1 MRPAERNRLPLLPA
15 LRHGWAMTTIL
26 LTGSTRGIGAACAEA
41 LTAAGATV
49 IGHGTSSGIA
59 ADLDDPAAPR
69 DLWARALD
77 AAGGHIDVLV
87 NNAGVFEANPLDTD
101 HDAWVAGWER
111 TMRVNLTA
119 SAELS
124 RLAVLH
130 WQATGGGAAPQ
141 SGTLRGPRGGR
152 LVNVASRAAYRGDSP
167 AHWHYAAA
175 KAGMVAMTKT
185 IARGYAADGIL
196 AFAVCPGF
204 TMTGMAEDYLASRG
218 GDKLLAD
225 IPLGRVAEPAEV
237 ADVVRFLALD
247 APASMTG
254 AVLDVN
260 GASYVR

>member
-1 MRPAERNRLPLLPA
+1 MTRPR
-15 LRHGWAMTTIL
+15 IL
-26 LTGSTRGIGAACAEA
+26 VTGASRGIGAAILDA
-41 LTAAGATV
+41 LEGQAQLVGQASTV
-49 IGHGTSSGIA
+49 RDHLIG
-59 ADLDDPAAPR
+59 ADLHRPGAATA
-69 DLWARALD
+69 LWD
-77 AAGGHIDVLV
+77 AAIGRLGEVDVLV
-87 NNAGVFEANPLDTD
+87 NNAGIFEAAPLDGD
-101 HDAWVAGWER
+101 DEVWLAAWER

-119 SAELS
+119 SAELC
-124 RLAVLH
+124 RLAVRH
-130 WQATGGGAAPQ
+130 WQ
-141 SGTLRGPRGGR
+141 SRGRGGR
-152 LVNVASRAAYRGDSP
+152 IVNVASRAAYRGDSP
-167 AHWHYAAA
+167 AHWHYAAS

-185 IARGYAADGIL
+185 IARGYARDDIL

-237 ADVVRFLALD
+237 ASIVAYLALT